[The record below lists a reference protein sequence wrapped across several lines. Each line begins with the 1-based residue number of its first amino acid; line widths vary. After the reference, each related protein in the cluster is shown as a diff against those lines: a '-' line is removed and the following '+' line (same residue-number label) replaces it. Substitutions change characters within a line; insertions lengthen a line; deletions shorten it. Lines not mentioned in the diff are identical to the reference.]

1 MRIKE
6 KFKKVGIYFLLLVV
20 AFIMIG
26 PFLWLLSTALK
37 SGGENIFAYPPKII
51 PEHLTFKNFVN
62 VLSAFPFWSYLFN
75 SVVVTTVTVILNIV
89 FCSLAAYPLAKM
101 KFRGRN
107 LIFILILCTYMLPFQ
122 LLMVPIYIL
131 SVNLGL
137 QNSYAGL
144 VLPHL
149 TTAFGI
155 FLMRQAFSKVPDE
168 MEESARMDG
177 ANSLQIWW
185 RILIPLVKPSIATL
199 AIFVFVLAWD
209 DFLWPLIITSD
220 QGMYTLPLGVNMLT
234 GTFASDWRLIA
245 AGSIISMIPIII
257 VFIFMQRYFMSGAM
271 KGSIKG

>member
-1 MRIKE
+1 
-6 KFKKVGIYFLLLVV
+6 LLLVV

>member
-1 MRIKE
+1 
-6 KFKKVGIYFLLLVV
+6 
-20 AFIMIG
+20 
-26 PFLWLLSTALK
+26 WLLSTALK
-37 SGGENIFAYPPKII
+37 SGGENIFAYPPNII

-62 VLSAFPFWSYLFN
+62 VLSAFPFWSYLFH
-75 SVVVTTVTVILNIV
+75 SVVVRCDTILLNIV
-89 FCSLAAYPLAKM
+89 FCS
-101 KFRGRN
+101 RGTYHLSQDNFNRRD

-185 RILIPLVKPSIATL
+185 RIL
-199 AIFVFVLAWD
+199 
-209 DFLWPLIITSD
+209 
-220 QGMYTLPLGVNMLT
+220 
-234 GTFASDWRLIA
+234 
-245 AGSIISMIPIII
+245 
-257 VFIFMQRYFMSGAM
+257 
-271 KGSIKG
+271 

>member
-1 MRIKE
+1 MDTKE
-6 KFKKVGIYFLLLVV
+6 KLKKIGIYALLLVV
-20 AFIMIG
+20 ALIMIG

-51 PEHLTFKNFVN
+51 PEHITLKNFVN
-62 VLSAFPFWSYLFN
+62 VLSAFPFWTYLFN
-75 SVVVTTVTVILNIV
+75 SVVVTIVTVILNII
-89 FCSLAAYPLAKM
+89 FCSLAAYPLARM
-101 KFRGRN
+101 KFKGRN
-107 LIFILILCTYMLPFQ
+107 VIFILILCTYMLPFQ

-131 SVNLGL
+131 AVNLDL

-155 FLMRQAFSKVPDE
+155 FLMRQAFSKIPNE

-177 ANSLQIWW
+177 ANSFQIWW

-209 DFLWPLIITSD
+209 DFLWPLIIVSD
-220 QGMYTLPLGVNMLT
+220 QEMYTLPLGVNMLT

-245 AGSIISMIPIII
+245 AGSILSMIPIITI
-257 VFIFMQRYFMSGAM
+257 FIFMQRYFMSGAM